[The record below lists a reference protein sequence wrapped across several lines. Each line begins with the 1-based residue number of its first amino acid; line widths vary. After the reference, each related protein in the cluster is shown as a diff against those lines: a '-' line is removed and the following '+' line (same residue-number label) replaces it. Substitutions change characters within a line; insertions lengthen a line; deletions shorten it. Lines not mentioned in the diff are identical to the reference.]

1 MTSALWDTR
10 TIKGAGNTGKEFM
23 FTGLIEET
31 GVVKALKKG
40 GSSCVLTISCHDV
53 LEGTRI
59 GDSIC
64 VNGVCLTVTRL
75 GSTYFCADV
84 MNETLRRSSLS
95 SVSGGS
101 PVNLERAMPADGRF
115 GGHFVSGHIDGTGTI
130 RNLRQDANAVWYTI
144 DAEPALLR
152 YIVEKGSIAVDGI
165 SLTVAAV
172 DEESFQVSVIPHT
185 REVTSLRG
193 KGPGDIVN
201 LECDVIGK
209 YVEKL
214 LLPYTAEK
222 KARGTDPFNAAPK
235 LTEAFL
241 RENGF

>member
-1 MTSALWDTR
+1 
-10 TIKGAGNTGKEFM
+10 M

-31 GVVKALKKG
+31 GSVKSLKKG
-40 GSSCVLTISCHDV
+40 GDSCVLTVSCRKV
-53 LEGTRI
+53 LEGSRI

-64 VNGVCLTVTRL
+64 VNGVCLTVTEM
-75 GSTYFCADV
+75 GSTYFSADV

-95 SVSGGS
+95 QVRGGS

-130 RNLRQDANAVWYTI
+130 EEIRRDANAVWYTI
-144 DAEPALLR
+144 LAGPQLLR

-172 DEESFQVSVIPHT
+172 NDKSFQVSVIPHT
-185 REVTSLRG
+185 REVTSLSAR
-193 KGPGDIVN
+193 KEGDQVN

-214 LLPYTAEK
+214 LMPYSPEQEK
-222 KARGTDPFNAAPK
+222 KSG